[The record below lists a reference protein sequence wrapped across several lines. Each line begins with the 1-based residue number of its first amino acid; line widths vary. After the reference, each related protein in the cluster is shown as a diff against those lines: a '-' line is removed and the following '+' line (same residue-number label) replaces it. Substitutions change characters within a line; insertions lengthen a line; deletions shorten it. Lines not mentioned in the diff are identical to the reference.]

1 MWNPANSCL
10 DDWTSA
16 LELGHQVDVIYL
28 DLQKAFDKVPHAR
41 LLSKLESYENYY
53 NGLKIFYQIEGNDY
67 VCICIDPKDWI
78 NVFSEVPE
86 EMFWIYF
93 CL

>member
-1 MWNPANSCL
+1 MLISLVFIRNKFITSRQHGFCPGHSCETHLIRVL

-41 LLSKLESYENYY
+41 LLSKLECQSYGIGEK
-53 NGLKIFYQIEGNDY
+53 L
-67 VCICIDPKDWI
+67 
-78 NVFSEVPE
+78 
-86 EMFWIYF
+86 
-93 CL
+93 L

>member
-1 MWNPANSCL
+1 MVICPGHSYETQLIHVL

-41 LLSKLESYENYY
+41 LLSKLESYGVEEKLY
-53 NGLKIFYQIEGNDY
+53 NGQKIF
-67 VCICIDPKDWI
+67 I
-78 NVFSEVPE
+78 N
-86 EMFWIYF
+86 I
-93 CL
+93 